1 MFLLRDRTVILT
13 GASHGIG
20 RALAPML
27 AARGT
32 RLVLNARGAV
42 PLEEAAAECRQAGYG
57 AVARTVAAFKVQAGI
72 AAEAPEITPFIFRP
86 GIVDTRPQEQAREST
101 GGASGEIRGQM
112 EGNME
117 VRTVGG
123 QEPGREGLIAPSS
136 GPSRSP

>member
-1 MFLLRDRTVILT
+1 M
-13 GASHGIG
+13 
-20 RALAPML
+20 
-27 AARGT
+27 
-32 RLVLNARGAV
+32 
-42 PLEEAAAECRQAGYG
+42 
-57 AVARTVAAFKVQAGI
+57 ARTVAAFKVQAGI
-72 AAEAPEITPFIFRP
+72 AAYGAAKAAEEHLARHIAAEAPEITTFIFRP
-86 GIVDTRPQEQAREST
+86 GIVDTRPQVQAREST